1 MVLRLRKRQLC
12 TLTTAQAIGATL
24 GCRYAQ
30 AAMRMTLTEPVHSEL
45 VIKKSRFI
53 GCVAPVAGRPEALQR
68 VAQWRAE
75 HPQSTHVCWALM
87 AGGHSAAHD
96 DGEPGGT
103 AGRPM
108 LEVLRHQGLEG
119 VLATVVRYYGGTPL
133 GAGGLVRAYTE
144 AVAQAL
150 RGALTHPVVQRLTW
164 CCDVPYPLEGRVRR
178 AIDNAGAELMAMDS
192 GEAARLWWTAS
203 VPQGQALRQHIDD
216 LCSGRARWC
225 DAPPP
230 EAG

>member
-1 MVLRLRKRQLC
+1 MPK
-12 TLTTAQAIGATL
+12 
-24 GCRYAQ
+24 
-30 AAMRMTLTEPVHSEL
+30 TLTEPVHSEL

-53 GCVAPVAGRPEALQR
+53 GCVTPVTGRPEALQR

-75 HPQSTHVCWALM
+75 HPQATHVCWALM

-133 GAGGLVRAYTE
+133 GAGGLARAYTE

-150 RGALTHPVVQRLTW
+150 RGAPICPLVQRLTW
-164 CCDVPYPLEGRVRR
+164 CCDVPHPMQGRVRR
-178 AIDNAGAELMAMDS
+178 AIDGAGAELLATAN
-192 GEAARLWWTAS
+192 GESARLWWSTSAHE
-203 VPQGQALRQHIDD
+203 GAALRQHIDD
-216 LCSGRARWC
+216 VCSGRAQWC
-225 DAPPP
+225 DLPPP
-230 EAG
+230 KAG